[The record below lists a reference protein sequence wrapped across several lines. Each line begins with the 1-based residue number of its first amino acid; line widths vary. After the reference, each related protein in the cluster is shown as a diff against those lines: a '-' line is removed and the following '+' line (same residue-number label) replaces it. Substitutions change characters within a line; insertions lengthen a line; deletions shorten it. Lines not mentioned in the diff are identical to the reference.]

1 MQGKKVTLIDD
12 DAYVVGLAY
21 FPSDYVRILNAAA
34 VVAAAKGEE
43 ISLPK
48 RKNLKT
54 TLTNFGLELVKSDKV
69 KLAKTAGLTRDDVT
83 IL

>member
-34 VVAAAKGEE
+34 VVAAAKGEGM
-43 ISLPK
+43 SLPK
-48 RKNLKT
+48 RKK
-54 TLTNFGLELVKSDKV
+54 LENNSDQFWSRTSKI
-69 KLAKTAGLTRDDVT
+69 R
-83 IL
+83 